1 MTNRFEQARKDD
13 RFRKEKLL
21 LLQER
26 IGYRFADLSLLDAA
40 MTHSSYRHEAGLE
53 EDNERLEFIGDAVL
67 QLIVTERL
75 LKRFPKAAEGELTQ
89 KRSALVCEE
98 TLFEIEEK
106 IGLLEFLRIGKGM
119 EKQKNRGNRSIGA
132 DALEA
137 LIGAIY
143 ADSGLPEARAFFERF
158 FSTAERL
165 AFESKTHNPKSAL
178 QETLQAL
185 GKPLPEYFLLEKTG
199 QDDAPLFLVGVRSG
213 SEILSTG
220 TGHSKK
226 EAEFSAARSALD
238 LLRQIQPVA
247 FI

>member
-1 MTNRFEQARKDD
+1 MMNRFEQARAADPS
-13 RFRKEKLL
+13 RNAKLN

-26 IGYRFADLSLLDAA
+26 IGYSFSDPSLLDAA
-40 MTHSSYRHEAGLE
+40 MIHSSYRHEAGLQ
-53 EDNERLEFIGDAVL
+53 EDNERLEFMGDAVL
-67 QLIVTERL
+67 QMIVTERL
-75 LKRFPKAAEGELTQ
+75 LKRFPKDTEGELTQ
-89 KRSALVCEE
+89 KRSAVVCEE
-98 TLFEIEEK
+98 TLFEVEQR

-119 EKQKNRGNRSIGA
+119 EKQKNRGNRSMAA

-143 ADSGLPEARAFFERF
+143 LDSGLEQARSFFERF
-158 FSTAERL
+158 FSSAESP
-165 AFESKTHNPKSAL
+165 AIEWKAHNPKSSL
-178 QETLQAL
+178 QEVLQSE

-213 SEILSTG
+213 EEILATG

-226 EAEFSAARSALD
+226 EAEFAAARSALA
-238 LLRQIQPVA
+238 LMRKIQPVA